1 MGKKSGSRSTGSGG
15 SKGNS
20 SLSRGGSKGNSVSKA
35 TNKVSTTVKA
45 AKSLQ
50 PGKQTTYKTVSHQA
64 KTFMQKGANSVKT
77 TVTSTVTKAVNKPI
91 KPSATPATTTIQ
103 TTKSVAVT
111 VTNTAPK
118 PSTSVTK

>member
-50 PGKQTTYKTVSHQA
+50 PGKQTTYKTVSHQVKILYA
-64 KTFMQKGANSVKT
+64 ISKFWSFSVLLRPT
-77 TVTSTVTKAVNKPI
+77 
-91 KPSATPATTTIQ
+91 
-103 TTKSVAVT
+103 
-111 VTNTAPK
+111 
-118 PSTSVTK
+118 